1 MERKL
6 NITHNKA
13 LQSDLMSADAV
24 RQKIIMRVLWI
35 LSLSLIVSSAV
46 ADESLWQKLI
56 QEPNMI
62 VLMRNSE
69 SGGNRDGSNM
79 LVWDESGNCKG
90 ESTLTVEGRA
100 HARKIGATFAKY
112 GIKPIVI
119 SSPMCRCTET
129 AEIAFG
135 EYVTDPALR
144 QAPLDDTH
152 GEDSFQSMA
161 SELFSRYRGSN
172 PIAFVNHRP
181 NIDSLTMELINI
193 GDLLIG
199 TVTETGEVEVV
210 GKIQIYP

>member
-1 MERKL
+1 
-6 NITHNKA
+6 
-13 LQSDLMSADAV
+13 
-24 RQKIIMRVLWI
+24 MRVLWA

-46 ADESLWQKLI
+46 ADESLWRKLI

-69 SGGNRDGSNM
+69 SSGNRNGVDM
-79 LVWDESGNCKG
+79 LAWDESGNCKG

-100 HARKIGATFAKY
+100 HAKKIGATFTKY
-112 GIKPIVI
+112 GITPIVI

-135 EYVTDPALR
+135 EYLTDPALR
-144 QAPLDDTH
+144 QKPLDDTH
-152 GEDSFQSMA
+152 GDESFQSRA
-161 SELFSRYRGSN
+161 SELFSRYRGSK

-210 GKIQIYP
+210 GKIQIHP